1 MTKINLPFE
10 KVQRK
15 GLFHHFLLTDT
26 YQAFHSYDKSV
37 DYPEYLH
44 LTLHTLTLE
53 LVDVYPLKEKKKSKK
68 QLSKYIKYL
77 YG

>member
-37 DYPEYLH
+37 DYPECPH
-44 LTLHTLTLE
+44 LTLHRLMLE
-53 LVDVYPLKEKKKSKK
+53 LVDVYPLKNSKK
-68 QLSKYIKYL
+68 QLSKYIKYH
-77 YG
+77 